1 MLSHILIFI
10 MSISFASAQLPL
22 NETFDCQ
29 LLNSSL
35 EIYRHP
41 NASNSYSIP
50 AVVSTGSTITNS
62 TAKSW
67 QIINSMSQIPYPFNV
82 SDPPPQQ
89 LSQNI
94 FLDTSSTIN
103 GSSLSS
109 PLPFA
114 GCSLVFST
122 YTGKTSS
129 DGSCGNVFGQSCVD
143 EIILLAEKTARAAM
157 PAVGLPGLCDDVTR
171 AVNDWIKTSSKS
183 CSKDPPTVGITHS
196 KLCPRP
202 YVHAHM
208 ADSWPR
214 YQLLP

>member
-1 MLSHILIFI
+1 MLSHVLITI

-22 NETFDCQ
+22 NETADCE
-29 LLNSSL
+29 LRNSSL

-67 QIINSMSQIPYPFNV
+67 QIINSIGQIPNPFNV
-82 SDPPPQQ
+82 SDPQNQQ

-109 PLPFA
+109 PLSFA
-114 GCSLVFST
+114 GCSLIFSS

-129 DGSCGNVFGQSCVD
+129 DGSCGKVFGQSCID
-143 EIILLAEKTARAAM
+143 EIILLAEETARAAM
-157 PAVGLPGLCDDVTR
+157 PAVGLPGLCDDVTH
-171 AVNDWIKTSSKS
+171 AVNDWITTSSKS
-183 CSKDPPTVGITHS
+183 CSKSLPTVAITHG

-208 ADSWPR
+208 ADS
-214 YQLLP
+214 